1 MPSYVRSA
9 REDRH
14 ICFPGG
20 QVLSDDKKCSPMMNH
35 QLCFL
40 IQVQIVE
47 IPFWSWQMVDSVLA
61 YSALTFV
68 FFLCFHWHFNGKL
81 KESINRMANLMLSGP
96 TTLSTIFSK
105 IKTEALVNW
114 SGFSHWIGSQWI
126 SSGNFNTMQLL
137 DAYQI
142 ITINL
147 NYSFYFY
154 KDVPPE
160 WWS

>member
-1 MPSYVRSA
+1 MFTYDEPPTMFLNTGSNSRNS
-9 REDRH
+9 
-14 ICFPGG
+14 
-20 QVLSDDKKCSPMMNH
+20 
-35 QLCFL
+35 FL
-40 IQVQIVE
+40 I
-47 IPFWSWQMVDSVLA
+47 LA
-61 YSALTFV
+61 NGWLSFSLQCSDLCL
-68 FFLCFHWHFNGKL
+68 FLCFHWHFNGKL
-81 KESINRMANLMLSGP
+81 KESINRMANLMLLGP